1 MESHLDMCAFTA
13 CVYRACTNAH
23 FVDVFT
29 KWDLGQRGHR
39 LLWFQSRQP
48 WVLLFFGQ
56 SSLNL
61 ESSSRRASEAKAQ
74 EEIE

>member
-1 MESHLDMCAFTA
+1 MESCLDMCAFTA

-23 FVDVFT
+23 FVDV
-29 KWDLGQRGHR
+29 WDLGQRGHH

-48 WVLLFFGQ
+48 WVLLFLGQ
-56 SSLNL
+56 NSLNL